1 MSPFDQ
7 VIIHE
12 VERVIV
18 EVGIAGPPGPPG
30 PPGSGNG
37 SGSTAL
43 DAAACLAEF
52 DTDAAKSQARA
63 NLGLADIYAFI
74 AAHG

>member
-7 VIIHE
+7 VIIRE
-12 VERVIV
+12 VELVRV
-18 EVGIAGPPGPPG
+18 EVGIAG